1 MKKELRKQ
9 ILAARDA
16 LLPEQRRAKSREI
29 EERLFALPE
38 FISART
44 IMFFASFRSEVETE
58 PMIRRALHSG
68 KRIILPK
75 VRGKELSLFEIKDFD
90 RDLVPGAWGIPEP
103 CEAYP
108 AFLNDVALIIV
119 PGAAFD
125 EWGNRIGYGAG
136 FYDKLLPVFTKT
148 TVALAFELQIV
159 ANVPADSHDIPVQ
172 KIVTE
177 NRVITVQRA

>member
-1 MKKELRKQ
+1 
-9 ILAARDA
+9 
-16 LLPEQRRAKSREI
+16 
-29 EERLFALPE
+29 
-38 FISART
+38 
-44 IMFFASFRSEVETE
+44 MFFASFRSEVDTE

-90 RDLVPGAWGIPEP
+90 RDIVPGTWGIPEP
-103 CEAYP
+103 GEAYP
-108 AFLNDVALIIV
+108 AFLHDIALIIV

-125 EWGNRIGYGAG
+125 EWGNRMGYGAG

-148 TVALAFELQIV
+148 TVALAFEVQIV
-159 ANVPADSHDIPVQ
+159 AHVPVDSHDIPVQ

-177 NRVITVQRA
+177 KRVITAQRYRP